1 MRVFNLIF
9 YFLKEEPVR
18 SKTNFL
24 KIKSNIGIFFIA
36 TFIPTLLKFFDI
48 IFV

>member
-36 TFIPTLLKFFDI
+36 TFITNI
-48 IFV
+48 TQIF